1 MTGAWGN
8 FTMRRVGYWVAGC
21 ALAVAAG
28 VTLVGQTGAQQQNPQ
43 GAGDHGAQTKAAPAA
58 APDQNSSATA
68 GLVIEPAEL
77 PETYPRAPY
86 HVVLQLRGN
95 YVPVLHW
102 AFEHGVL
109 PPGIRLDDNGVLNGQ
124 AQRAGEFQFVV
135 TVKDGDNPQKTVRKE
150 LVIKVREALKVVWN
164 VQPHVNVSRI
174 EGSVDV
180 SNTTPDDIDLTF
192 DVKAVAENGR
202 ATEIGY
208 QHFAL
213 TKGTV
218 GMTLPFGETLPHGA
232 YLVRVDVTGEVAKR
246 QAIYK
251 TALQTPGPLQVV
263 VGP

>member
-1 MTGAWGN
+1 
-8 FTMRRVGYWVAGC
+8 
-21 ALAVAAG
+21 
-28 VTLVGQTGAQQQNPQ
+28 
-43 GAGDHGAQTKAAPAA
+43 
-58 APDQNSSATA
+58 
-68 GLVIEPAEL
+68 
-77 PETYPRAPY
+77 
-86 HVVLQLRGN
+86 
-95 YVPVLHW
+95 
-102 AFEHGVL
+102 
-109 PPGIRLDDNGVLNGQ
+109 
-124 AQRAGEFQFVV
+124 
-135 TVKDGDNPQKTVRKE
+135 VRKE

-218 GMTLPFGETLPHGA
+218 SMTLPFGETLPHGA

-263 VGP
+263 PGP

>member
-1 MTGAWGN
+1 MSN
-8 FTMRRVGYWVAGC
+8 LRYWVTGC
-21 ALAVAAG
+21 TLLIAACAAVLAQA
-28 VTLVGQTGAQQQNPQ
+28 GAQQNPPAA
-43 GAGDHGAQTKAAPAA
+43 GAHGSQTAPAA
-58 APDQNSSATA
+58 ADKDNSAAA
-68 GLVIEPAEL
+68 GLAIEPAEL
-77 PETYPRAPY
+77 PETYPHAPY

-102 AFEHGVL
+102 AYEHGAL
-109 PPGIRLDDNGVLNGQ
+109 PPGIRLDDNGVLAGQ
-124 AQRAGEFQFVV
+124 AQRPGEFQFVV
-135 TVKDGDNPQKTVRKE
+135 TVKDGDSPQKMVRKE
-150 LVIKVREALKVVWN
+150 FVIKVREAIKVVWK
-164 VQPHVNVSRI
+164 VPPHVNVSRI

-180 SNTTPDDIDLTF
+180 SNTTPDDVDLTF

-218 GMTLPFGETLPHGA
+218 DMTLPFGETLPHGA
-232 YLVRVDVTGEVAKR
+232 YIVRVDVTGEIAKR

-263 VGP
+263 PGP